1 MGRLLFGGGFF
12 LFESIAS
19 GYTYT
24 TQGAAALP
32 ATVALTA
39 LGAAPLAWQL
49 AQSIYPAE
57 IDAQTE
63 SESV

>member
-1 MGRLLFGGGFF
+1 MARLLFGGGFF

-19 GYTYT
+19 GYTL
-24 TQGAAALP
+24 TQGSAALP
-32 ATVALTA
+32 ATMALTA

-49 AQSIYPAE
+49 AQSIFPAE
-57 IDAQTE
+57 IEAPTE